1 MKRGQAASISW
12 ALHFG
17 AAAQEEEEGEEEEQ
31 GEEQE
36 EEEGRHRQRQR
47 QRQASPVDSN
57 PDQTPGTARLW
68 IPFLSDRFVCFRH
81 WFAALICLSL

>member
-17 AAAQEEEEGEEEEQ
+17 AAAQEEDE
-31 GEEQE
+31 E
-36 EEEGRHRQRQR
+36 EEEGRHR

-57 PDQTPGTARLW
+57 PNQTLHTASNASGSHYSL
-68 IPFLSDRFVCFRH
+68 I
-81 WFAALICLSL
+81 ALCAVVLG